1 MTSSHELYDEVKH
14 FKNILVSFS
23 TGGEGNSD
31 EYLKT
36 RIELLNEASI
46 KDKLPSFI
54 RNCRNLGEFWQFI
67 KLKFPTYQERR
78 LFLKEQFEPVQTYLE
93 ELLNHVPVD
102 YSASQVLICI
112 DSVHVQ
118 EAWTKAVERRSN
130 DPEGAI
136 TAARTLIE
144 TVCKFILDETGEPYD
159 INDDLP
165 DLYKKVAQQ
174 LNLSPSQHEEQI
186 FKQILGGVNSVVTG
200 LGSLRNKLGDAHGKG
215 KVGIKPSPRHAQLA
229 VNLAGS
235 VATFLIETWEVR
247 AVK

>member
-1 MTSSHELYDEVKH
+1 MED
-14 FKNILVSFS
+14 
-23 TGGEGNSD
+23 
-31 EYLKT
+31 
-36 RIELLNEASI
+36 
-46 KDKLPSFI
+46 
-54 RNCRNLGEFWQFI
+54 
-67 KLKFPTYQERR
+67 
-78 LFLKEQFEPVQTYLE
+78 
-93 ELLNHVPVD
+93 LLNHIPVD
-102 YSASQVLICI
+102 YSASQVLISI

-235 VATFLIETWEVR
+235 VATFLIETWEAR